1 MRNMQKR
8 YAPEMNNFLSTVDIF
23 SSLSPDELNKV
34 EAYLSRVESEP
45 DTVLFR
51 EGDTGDRLFIISSG
65 RVGITVQSS
74 EGTEL
79 EVASFGAGECF
90 GEMTLFDQAPRS
102 ATCRTREA
110 TSFLTLT
117 VGDFDKLINNQ
128 PALAIKIMYRML
140 NITTERLN
148 SSSNF
153 LSDMVQWGEGA
164 RKRAITDEFT
174 GLYNRRF
181 LDEAIEEQIANARAS
196 NTAIALMMFD
206 LDHFHAINDAYGQQ
220 VGDQVIKDLVPI
232 IRDVFRESDFPA
244 RYGGDEFTVLL
255 PRTSADEA
263 LNIAQKLVEGVKTA
277 DTLRRQDGP
286 IDTATT
292 SVGVAVFPDHGTSGK
307 DLSDNADYALYQAKE
322 HGRNQARLYDPDSRG
337 ADT

>member
-1 MRNMQKR
+1 MS
-8 YAPEMNNFLSTVDIF
+8 EMKDFLRSVDIF
-23 SSLSPDELNKV
+23 SSLSPDERTEV
-34 EAYLSRVESEP
+34 GTYLSGVESGP
-45 DTVLFR
+45 DEVLFR
-51 EGDTGDRLFIISSG
+51 EGDTGDRLFIIRSG
-65 RVGITVQSS
+65 SVGITVQST
-74 EGTEL
+74 EGSEL
-79 EVASFGAGECF
+79 EVASFSEGECF

-102 ATCRTREA
+102 ATCRTREP
-110 TSFLTLT
+110 TSFFTLS
-117 VGDFDKLINNQ
+117 VEDFDQLIRNQ
-128 PALAIKIMYRML
+128 PSLAIKIMYRML

-148 SSSNF
+148 NSSNF
-153 LSDMVQWGEGA
+153 LSDMVQWGENA

-181 LDEAIEEQIANARAS
+181 LDEAIEEQIADARAS
-196 NTAIALMMFD
+196 NTRLAVMMFD

-220 VGDQVIKDLVPI
+220 IGDQVIQDLVPV
-232 IRDVFRESDFPA
+232 IRSVFRESDFAA

-255 PRTSADEA
+255 PQTGVNEA
-263 LNIAQKLVEGVKTA
+263 MTIANTLVEGVRTV

-292 SVGVAVFPDHGTSGK
+292 SVGVAVFPDHGGSGK

-322 HGRNQARLYDPDSRG
+322 GGRNQAQLYDPDSRG